1 MMRQKPAFILI
12 VHRCDSSQQPRARH
26 PVRKKLSAFERNVSL
41 AQMENSSSELIF
53 VLHGLNETRTKRQIF
68 FGLSILA
75 YVFTIFVN
83 LTLIFTILLE
93 KILHEPMFIFL
104 CNLCAN
110 SICGSTSF
118 YPRLL
123 IDLLSDSHV
132 ISYTACIIQIFGIS
146 MYLVCE
152 ITNLTVMA
160 YDRYV
165 AICKPLEYHSIM
177 TPHRVGM
184 LVQITWFLS
193 FLEIIVS
200 LMLAVR
206 LPLCGSRIEKLYCF
220 TWDVVKL
227 SCVDTTLNNIY
238 GYCSSFFHT
247 FQFLLLITSY
257 IQITRICIKSQIE
270 RSKFMETC
278 LPHLITYGT
287 FAISLSFDL
296 LSARLSS
303 DASLQALRN
312 SLSIMYLIVP
322 PVLNP
327 LIYGLKLKQLR
338 RIVWR
343 RFYSK
348 ITALK

>member
-1 MMRQKPAFILI
+1 MQA
-12 VHRCDSSQQPRARH
+12 RARRS
-26 PVRKKLSAFERNVSL
+26 VRKKLRVCKRHLKS

-53 VLHGLNETRTKRQIF
+53 ELHGLNETRTKRQIF

-75 YVFTIFVN
+75 YAFTIFVN
-83 LTLIFTILLE
+83 LTLILTILLE

-104 CNLCAN
+104 CNLCVI

-118 YPRLL
+118 YPKLL

-132 ISYTACIIQIFGIS
+132 ISYTACIIQLFGIDTYS
-146 MYLVCE
+146 FCE
-152 ITNLTVMA
+152 MSSLSVMA

-177 TPHRVGM
+177 TPRRVGM
-184 LVQITWFLS
+184 LVQITWILT
-193 FLEIIVS
+193 LIETIVGIV
-200 LMLAVR
+200 LIVR
-206 LPLCGSRIEKLYCF
+206 LPLCGSRIDKLYCF
-220 TWDVVKL
+220 DWDVAKL
-227 SCVDTTLNNIY
+227 SCIDTTLNNLYAFCIL
-238 GYCSSFFHT
+238 SFHI
-247 FQFLLLITSY
+247 FQFLLIIISYVLITRTCV
-257 IQITRICIKSQIE
+257 QSQAE
-270 RSKFMETC
+270 RNKFMETC
-278 LPHLITYGT
+278 LPHLITLGIL
-287 FAISLSFDL
+287 AVSVSFDVV
-296 LSARLSS
+296 SARFSS

-322 PVLNP
+322 PILNP

-343 RFYSK
+343 RFNSR

>member
-1 MMRQKPAFILI
+1 MQA
-12 VHRCDSSQQPRARH
+12 RARH
-26 PVRKKLSAFERNVSL
+26 SVRKKLRVCQRHLKS

-53 VLHGLNETRTKRQIF
+53 LLSGLNETKTKRQIF

-83 LTLIFTILLE
+83 LTLILTILLE

-104 CNLCAN
+104 CNLCVN

-118 YPRLL
+118 YPKLL

-132 ISYTACIIQIFGIS
+132 ISYTACIIQIFGI
-146 MYLVCE
+146 YIYVFCE
-152 ITNLTVMA
+152 STNLSVMA

-165 AICKPLEYHSIM
+165 AICKPLKYHSIM
-177 TPHRVGM
+177 TPRRVGM
-184 LVQITWFLS
+184 LVQITWFLT
-193 FLEIIVS
+193 FIETIVGIV
-200 LMLAVR
+200 LIVR
-206 LPLCGSRIEKLYCF
+206 LPLCGSRINKLYCVD
-220 TWDVVKL
+220 WDVAKL
-227 SCVDTTLNNIY
+227 SCIDNTLNNVFAFVIMV
-238 GYCSSFFHT
+238 FHT
-247 FQFLLLITSY
+247 FQVLIIILSY
-257 IQITRICIKSQIE
+257 ILIIKTCVRSQAE
-270 RSKFMETC
+270 RNKFMETC
-278 LPHLITYGT
+278 LPHIITLGIL
-287 FAISLSFDL
+287 AVSVSLDFI
-296 LSARLSS
+296 SARLSS

-343 RFYSK
+343 RFNSR